1 MATLLYR
8 LGKFSFRHRWPVILA
23 WIVLLAALSGAAAA
37 FRVPVD
43 DSFSIPGT
51 ESQDTVD
58 MLQERFPE
66 RSGGR
71 ATVVLHAPGG
81 DDVTAD
87 RYQEAVQDT
96 AERIRGIDGVASVTD
111 PFALYDRGYDKAL
124 NGDDLRSSMVEAGME
139 QARDEYESQVDQ
151 AADDAAEQAR
161 GSVDEQYPEG
171 TPGRAEALEQAER
184 QAREQARAQAPGFD
198 EEQARSRVED
208 EVDRR
213 LAEGDIP
220 DAAADRIDD
229 DLMERIPLFAD
240 DRTTALLQVQFAR
253 PDGSVPPATVD
264 ALLDSGAEA
273 EQAGLDAEFSGQSI
287 SIAQVSGIH
296 GGESVGLLVALAI
309 LLVNFGAVV
318 AAGIPIVMALA
329 GAGAGMAL
337 VYALSQVLELTST
350 APLLALMLG
359 LAVGIDY
366 SLFVL
371 ARHRQQ
377 LLEGMDPRESAGR
390 AIGTAGS
397 AVVFAGVTV
406 VIALLGLA
414 IAQIPFLTVMGVAA
428 AVTVAFSVL
437 VAVTLL
443 PAVLGLLGERVR
455 SGRLPV
461 AGSRAERAL
470 TAESTLGS
478 RWAATVTRHPLLY
491 GVAVLVVLGLALLPL
506 QSMRLGLPTDEASA
520 PDSTQHRA
528 FDIVAEK
535 FGAGFNASLLVTVV
549 SDDTGDAER
558 VHDDLASFGEVDRV
572 QAPVFN
578 DAEDTAMIVVVP
590 EHGPAAEE
598 TEDLLH
604 DIRDARSGWESDT
617 GAEISVTGATATS
630 IDTSE
635 RIAAAMPLFLAV
647 VVGLALVLLMLVF
660 RSVLVPVKAALGF
673 VLSMGAALGATVA
686 VFQWGYGS
694 GLLSVTP
701 TETLLSFLPIL
712 LVGTLFG
719 LAMDYEVFLVS
730 RMREDYV
737 HGGDARHAV
746 VSGFRASARVVVCA
760 AVIMTAVFASFVVSD
775 NTTIQPVAFALAVG
789 VLVDA
794 FLVRM
799 TLVPAVMAL
808 SGTAAWWLPRPLE
821 RFLPH
826 VDIEGAGLRS
836 DADDA
841 AEPTARG

>member
-8 LGKFSFRHRWPVILA
+8 LGKLSYRHRWPVIA
-23 WIVLLAALSGAAAA
+23 VWIVLLAALAGAAAVL
-37 FRVPVD
+37 RVPVN

-71 ATVVLHAPGG
+71 ATVVLEAPEDADITSGKYQ
-81 DDVTAD
+81 DAVRDTAD
-87 RYQEAVQDT
+87 RIE
-96 AERIRGIDGVASVTD
+96 GIDGVQSVTG
-111 PFALYDRGYDKAL
+111 PFELYDQGREQAL
-124 NGDDLRSSMVEAGME
+124 NSGELRSSMIGSGME
-139 QARDEYESQVDQ
+139 QARADYESEVDS
-151 AADDAAEQAR
+151 AADEAAEQAR
-161 GSVDEQYPEG
+161 SSAAAQYPEG
-171 TPGRAEALEQAER
+171 SPGRQQALEQAEQ
-184 QAREQARAQAPGFD
+184 QAREQARAQAPAFD
-198 EEQARSRVED
+198 EDRARAQVED

-213 LAEGDIP
+213 IAEDDLP
-220 DAAADRIDD
+220 DAAAEQVDD
-229 DLMERIPLFAD
+229 EVMQEIPLFSG
-240 DRTTALLQVQFAR
+240 DRTTALLQVQFTQ
-253 PDGSVPPATVD
+253 PDGSVPSATVD
-264 ALLDSGAEA
+264 DLLASGTAA
-273 EQAGLDAEFSGQSI
+273 EQAGLDAEFSGQAI
-287 SIAQVSGIH
+287 SVAEVSGIH
-296 GGESVGLLVALAI
+296 GGESAGLLIALVV

-318 AAGIPIVMALA
+318 AAGIPILMALA

-337 VYALSQVLELTST
+337 VYALSPVLDLTST

-377 LLEGMDPRESAGR
+377 LLEGMAPQESAGR

-406 VIALLGLA
+406 VIALLGLS
-414 IAQIPFLTVMGVAA
+414 IVQIPFLTVMGIAA

-437 VAVTLL
+437 VAITLL
-443 PAVLGLLGERVR
+443 PAILGLLGGRVR
-455 SGRLPV
+455 AGRLPGLG
-461 AGSRAERAL
+461 ARAERAL
-470 TAESTLGS
+470 TAVSTLGS
-478 RWAATVTRHPLLY
+478 RWAGAVTRRPLLPAI
-491 GVAVLVVLGLALLPL
+491 AVLAVLGVALLPL
-506 QSMRLGLPTDEASA
+506 QSMRLGLPTDEAGA

-528 FDIVAEK
+528 YDIITAE
-535 FGAGFNASLLVTVV
+535 FGEGFNASLLVTVE
-549 SDDTGDAER
+549 SADTGDAEQVR
-558 VHDDLASFGEVDRV
+558 DELASFDRIDSV
-572 QAPVFN
+572 QRPVFN
-578 DAEDTAMIVVVP
+578 DAEDTAMVVAVP
-590 EHGPAAEE
+590 EDGPAAEE
-598 TEDLLH
+598 TEELLH
-604 DIRDARSGWESDT
+604 DIRDARSGWEDDT
-617 GAEISVTGATATS
+617 GATISVTGTTATS

-635 RIAAAMPLFLAV
+635 RIAEAMPLFLSV

-660 RSVLVPVKAALGF
+660 RSILVPVKAALGF

-694 GLLSVTP
+694 DLLGVTP

-730 RMREDYV
+730 RMREDFV
-737 HGGDARHAV
+737 HGHGARHAV

-808 SGTAAWWLPRPLE
+808 FGKAAWWLPRWLA
-821 RFLPH
+821 RVLPD
-826 VDIEGAGLRS
+826 VDIEGAGLRTGT
-836 DADDA
+836 
-841 AEPTARG
+841 AEPPAEHS